1 MQIIQPELQAIFYKV
16 CPLHPWLKPTWP
28 FGLISTILF
37 YWTSLA
43 LFRPFLSY
51 FDRFFSPWPFLFT
64 LTVSFHLDRFVT
76 EPLWPYFDHFILFDI
91 DHTIFYYLILSPVTI
106 ITSHHQH
113 RVFHH
118 FITLT
123 MIIKS
128 ISFYQITLKHLT
140 HQQIIVLQKSIMFL
154 SHTVLSLP
162 PPIISVCNLIM
173 VSTSS
178 GGLLDSSGGL

>member
-1 MQIIQPELQAIFYKV
+1 MQIIQPELQAIFTKFV
-16 CPLHPWLKPTWP
+16 LCTLGWNQPDLLV
-28 FGLISTILF
+28 
-37 YWTSLA
+37 
-43 LFRPFLSY
+43 LFRPFYFTEPLWPY
-51 FDRFFSPWPFLFT
+51 FDHFCLIS
-64 LTVSFHLDRFVT
+64 TVSFHLDRFV
-76 EPLWPYFDHFILFDI
+76 LFRQWPFWSYFDHFILFDI

-162 PPIISVCNLIM
+162 PPNISVCNLIM